1 MRNTILEPD
10 LIFGKWKTISFHSMK
25 EIGGKI
31 GKWKCECLGCN
42 TEHLVRTTDL
52 TGGTSKQCKKCAQFE
67 NTRKRVL
74 PLKGAC
80 KTKILLQIRRQAS
93 SRNLEMLLTDS
104 EILEITSKNCF
115 YCKKEPFNKAKSSNG
130 DFILF
135 NGIDRVNNLKGYTNE
150 NTVPCCKY
158 CNISKLDLSLNDW
171 MQNISNIYQNK
182 HEILKRS
189 ETISKESTD

>member
-1 MRNTILEPD
+1 MRNTILKPGQK
-10 LIFGKWKTISFHSMK
+10 FGKWTTISFHNYK
-25 EIGGKI
+25 ELNEKV
-31 GKWKCECLGCN
+31 GKWKCICDCGYEKFIRAANLVGKYTSMCKTCSNKIN
-42 TEHLVRTTDL
+42 TQVNLKPD
-52 TGGTSKQCKKCAQFE
+52 
-67 NTRKRVL
+67 
-74 PLKGAC
+74 KGAC
-80 KTKILLQIRRQAS
+80 KTKILIQIKRQAS

-115 YCKKEPFNKAKSSNG
+115 YCKKEPFNNAKSSNG